1 MSSCIRNLKY
11 KLQDMGTITDLAK
24 KAEDYAHRNG
34 EEIPGAEHFL
44 LAALSLPDATA
55 RNVFERLGADP
66 ERFESAINEQ
76 YHDALR
82 SVGIEANP
90 ELFEKEEAL
99 LRKEKR
105 KLYHAK
111 PSVQDLMKKLVSLES
126 KKNMPLLG
134 AHIVEVLAANEQ
146 GVAARAF
153 KTMGIDA
160 AALMSAV
167 ADELRAFSKVH

>member
-1 MSSCIRNLKY
+1 MISFIRNLKY
-11 KLQDMGTITDLAK
+11 KLQDMRTIADLAK
-24 KAEDYAHRNG
+24 KAEDYAHHNG

-55 RNVFERLGADP
+55 RNVFRRIGADP
-66 ERFESAINEQ
+66 KGFESAINEQ
-76 YHDALR
+76 YHEALR

-90 ELFEKEEAL
+90 GLLNEADVP

-105 KLYHAK
+105 KLYQAK
-111 PSVQDLMKKLVSLES
+111 PSVQDLMKSLVSLKS

-134 AHIVEVLAANEQ
+134 AHLVEVLATNEQ
-146 GVAARAF
+146 GVTARAF

-160 AALMSAV
+160 AALKSAV
-167 ADELRAFSKVH
+167 TEELRAFSKVH